1 MHILIADDQANVRS
15 ALTLLLDQEPQF
27 EIVGEVA
34 DAIGLLQ
41 TIRKHPPD
49 LLLLDWELPGLEADY
64 LLHLLRYEHRH
75 LLVVALSS
83 RPEAEAQALKA
94 GVDAFVS
101 KSALPEQVLTAV
113 TNLLPQ

>member
-1 MHILIADDQANVRS
+1 MRTLIADDQANVRS
-15 ALTLLLDQEPQF
+15 ALVLLLEQEPQF
-27 EIVGEVA
+27 EIVGEAA

-64 LLHLLRYEHRH
+64 LLHLLRYEHPH

-83 RPEAEAQALKA
+83 RPEAEAQAIKA
-94 GVDAFVS
+94 GANAFIS
-101 KSALPEQVLTAV
+101 KGALPEQVLTAV